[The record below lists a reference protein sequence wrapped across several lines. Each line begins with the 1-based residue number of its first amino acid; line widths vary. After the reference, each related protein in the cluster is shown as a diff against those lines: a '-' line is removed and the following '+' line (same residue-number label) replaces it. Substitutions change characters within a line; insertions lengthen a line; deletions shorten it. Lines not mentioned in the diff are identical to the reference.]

1 MADRK
6 LMEEYENSL
15 MSLAV
20 SEMLEKMGK
29 ELEEEYKN
37 MEDIPPDPEA
47 GKKFYRAIDR
57 EYKKGRRRAFGKKA
71 AKFGRYAVTVCAAVI
86 VAVSIS
92 VVSVDAL
99 RVKFLDWLANI
110 RPTHTTYNDY
120 SHLNDMYFPEHIPNG
135 YSLRAFNNESALIS
149 ETFTDSNDHYIK
161 IIICPEDYVF
171 NSDNEE
177 TVTEDVEVNNSV
189 GIYSVKDELIS
200 LIWNLN
206 GKNYSIST
214 NDMSLSKEELVK
226 IAQSIK

>member
-110 RPTHTTYNDY
+110 RPTHTTYNDF
-120 SHLNDMYFPEHIPNG
+120 SNLTNISVPEYIPTE
-135 YSLRAFNNESALIS
+135 YSLQSLSYEGVVTLETYVNS
-149 ETFTDSNDHYIK
+149 EDKYIT
-161 IIICPEDYVF
+161 ITICPEDYVF
-171 NSDNEE
+171 NADNEE
-177 TVTEDVEVNNSV
+177 INTEKVDINNSV
-189 GIYSVKDELIS
+189 GFYSFKDEFIS
-200 LIWNLN
+200 LIWNFD
-206 GKNYSIST
+206 GKNHTIST
-214 NDMSLSKEELVK
+214 NDTSLSKEEIVK

>member
-47 GKKFYRAIDR
+47 GKKFYKAIDR
-57 EYKKGRRRAFGKKA
+57 EYKKGRRRAFGEKA

-110 RPTHTTYNDY
+110 RPTHTTYNDIDY
-120 SHLNDMYFPEHIPNG
+120 YNDSVFPEYIPSG
-135 YSLRAFNNESALIS
+135 YSLQFYSKDNSIITETYTNNDNYIISILIN
-149 ETFTDSNDHYIK
+149 TDNI
-161 IIICPEDYVF
+161 VL
-171 NSDNEE
+171 NSDNES
-177 TVTEDVEVNNSV
+177 TESEFIEINQNIAVYTKRDDTKSLVWSDDKAYY
-189 GIYSVKDELIS
+189 IIS
-200 LIWNLN
+200 
-206 GKNYSIST
+206 S
-214 NDMSLSKEELVK
+214 NDPEISKEKLVK
-226 IAQSIK
+226 IAQSLK

>member
-47 GKKFYRAIDR
+47 GKKFYKAIDR

-110 RPTHTTYNDY
+110 HSTHDSYNDF
-120 SHLNDMYFPEHIPNG
+120 SHMNDVYFPEHIPNG
-135 YSLRAFNNESALIS
+135 YSLKTFNNEGVLIS
-149 ETFTDSNDHYIK
+149 ETFTDSSDNYIK
-161 IIICPEDYVF
+161 LIICPEDFVL

-177 TVTEDVEVNNSV
+177 NDIENVNVNNST
-189 GIYSVKDELIS
+189 GIYMIKDKFVS
-200 LIWNLN
+200 LIWNVD
-206 GKNYSIST
+206 GKKYTMST
-214 NDMSLSKEELVK
+214 NDVSISKEELVK

>member
-47 GKKFYRAIDR
+47 GKKFYKAIDR

-110 RPTHTTYNDY
+110 RPTHTTYNDF
-120 SHLNDMYFPEHIPNG
+120 SNLTNISVPEYIPTE
-135 YSLRAFNNESALIS
+135 YSLQSLSYEGVVTLETYVNS
-149 ETFTDSNDHYIK
+149 EDKYIT
-161 IIICPEDYVF
+161 ITICPEDYVF
-171 NSDNEE
+171 NADNEE
-177 TVTEDVEVNNSV
+177 INTEKVDINNSV
-189 GIYSVKDELIS
+189 GFYSFKDEFIS
-200 LIWNLN
+200 LIWNFD
-206 GKNYSIST
+206 GKNHTIST
-214 NDMSLSKEELVK
+214 NDTSLSKEEIVK

>member
-37 MEDIPPDPEA
+37 MEDIPPDPDA
-47 GKKFYRAIDR
+47 GKKFYKAIDR

-110 RPTHTTYNDY
+110 RPTHTTYNDIDY
-120 SHLNDMYFPEHIPNG
+120 YNDSVFPEYMTSG
-135 YSLRAFNNESALIS
+135 YSLQFYSKDNSIIT
-149 ETFTDSNDHYIK
+149 ETFINNNNYIISILINTDNT
-161 IIICPEDYVF
+161 VF
-171 NSDNEE
+171 NSDNEA
-177 TVTEDVEVNNSV
+177 TDS
-189 GIYSVKDELIS
+189 ELIEINQNIAMYTERDESKS
-200 LIWNLN
+200 LMWNDD
-206 GKNYSIST
+206 KASYVISS
-214 NDMSLSKEELVK
+214 NDPELSKAELVE
-226 IAQSIK
+226 IAQTLK

>member
-110 RPTHTTYNDY
+110 HSTHDSYNDF
-120 SHLNDMYFPEHIPNG
+120 SHMNDVYFPEHIPNG
-135 YSLRAFNNESALIS
+135 YSLKTFNNEGVLIS
-149 ETFTDSNDHYIK
+149 ETFTDSSDNYIK
-161 IIICPEDYVF
+161 LIICPEDFVL

-177 TVTEDVEVNNSV
+177 NDIENVNVNNST
-189 GIYSVKDELIS
+189 GIYMIKDEFVS
-200 LIWNLN
+200 LIWNVD
-206 GKNYSIST
+206 GKKYTMST
-214 NDMSLSKEELVK
+214 NDVSISKEELVK

>member
-47 GKKFYRAIDR
+47 GKKFYKAIDR

-110 RPTHTTYNDY
+110 HSTHDSYNDF
-120 SHLNDMYFPEHIPNG
+120 SHMNDVYFPEHIPNG
-135 YSLRAFNNESALIS
+135 YSLKTFNNEGVLIS
-149 ETFTDSNDHYIK
+149 ETFTDSSDNYIK
-161 IIICPEDYVF
+161 LIICPEDFVL

-177 TVTEDVEVNNSV
+177 NDIENVNVNNST
-189 GIYSVKDELIS
+189 GIYMIKDEFVS
-200 LIWNLN
+200 LIWNVD
-206 GKNYSIST
+206 GKKYTMST
-214 NDMSLSKEELVK
+214 NDVSISKEELVK

>member
-47 GKKFYRAIDR
+47 GKKFYKAIDR
-57 EYKKGRRRAFGKKA
+57 EYKKGRRREFGQKA

-110 RPTHTTYNDY
+110 HSTHDSYNDF
-120 SHLNDMYFPEHIPNG
+120 SHMNDVYFPEHIPNG
-135 YSLRAFNNESALIS
+135 YSLKTFNNEGVLIS
-149 ETFTDSNDHYIK
+149 ETFTDSSDNYIK
-161 IIICPEDYVF
+161 LIICPEDFVL

-177 TVTEDVEVNNSV
+177 NDIENVNVNNST
-189 GIYSVKDELIS
+189 GIYMIKDEFVS
-200 LIWNLN
+200 LIWNVD
-206 GKNYSIST
+206 GKKYTMST
-214 NDMSLSKEELVK
+214 NDVSISKEELVK

>member
-47 GKKFYRAIDR
+47 GKKFYKAIDR

-120 SHLNDMYFPEHIPNG
+120 SHLNSLYVPEYLPKG
-135 YSLRAFNNESALIS
+135 YVLQSFNNEGVLIS
-149 ETFTDSNDHYIK
+149 ETFADSSENYIK
-161 IIICPEDYVF
+161 LIICPEDFVL

-177 TVTEDVEVNNSV
+177 NDIENVNVNNST
-189 GIYSVKDELIS
+189 GIYMIKDEFVS
-200 LIWNLN
+200 LIWNVD
-206 GKNYSIST
+206 GKKYTMST
-214 NDMSLSKEELVK
+214 NDVSVSKEELVK

>member
-37 MEDIPPDPEA
+37 MEDIPPDPDA
-47 GKKFYRAIDR
+47 GKRFYRAIDR

-110 RPTHTTYNDY
+110 HSTHDSYNDF
-120 SHLNDMYFPEHIPNG
+120 SHMNDVYFPEHIPNG
-135 YSLRAFNNESALIS
+135 YSLKTFNNEGVLIS
-149 ETFTDSNDHYIK
+149 ETFTDSSDNYIK
-161 IIICPEDYVF
+161 LIICPEDFVL

-177 TVTEDVEVNNSV
+177 NDIENVNVNNST
-189 GIYSVKDELIS
+189 GIYMIKDEFVS
-200 LIWNLN
+200 LIWNVD
-206 GKNYSIST
+206 GKKYTIST
-214 NDMSLSKEELVK
+214 NDVSISKEELVK